1 MKKCPQCDRPYDD
14 SWKVCIQCSAP
25 LVDSEGAVD
34 GEAPALRAEIREVR
48 NRLEELNERL
58 NRIEFRVSARK
69 EPAVARPAE
78 APAQVPPEEMHREE
92 AAPEEEP
99 VRKKRF
105 REPVYP
111 TPFLEPKKEPKKSL
125 AENFEQVLGGQWFY
139 KLGIFAV
146 VIGMGVG
153 ASMLGIRPVMEL
165 MFWSFAYVAWDQ
177 IINNAGQVR
186 YMSGG
191 LINCPIVIRGPA
203 NGGTNVGATHSHT
216 PETFLANTPGLK
228 VVCPATAYD
237 AKGLMK
243 AAIRDN
249 DPVCFLENTL
259 LYGETWEVPEEE
271 YVIPL
276 GVADI
281 KREGTDVSLIA
292 HGRAVLTALKAAEI
306 LEAEHGIHAEVLDL
320 RSIRPLDEEAILQ
333 TVRKT
338 HRAVLVDENKPF
350 CGVSAQIAATI
361 QEKAFD
367 DLDAPV
373 QRVCSLDAPSIYS
386 PALEPLQLPTP
397 ERVVLK
403 ALEIC

>member
-1 MKKCPQCDRPYDD
+1 MGRAPRGKSSIPYFAFHI
-14 SWKVCIQCSAP
+14 SHFNMLITYRT
-25 LVDSEGAVD
+25 
-34 GEAPALRAEIREVR
+34 ALNQA
-48 NRLEELNERL
+48 
-58 NRIEFRVSARK
+58 
-69 EPAVARPAE
+69 
-78 APAQVPPEEMHREE
+78 
-92 AAPEEEP
+92 
-99 VRKKRF
+99 
-105 REPVYP
+105 
-111 TPFLEPKKEPKKSL
+111 L
-125 AENFEQVLGGQWFY
+125 AEEILRDENVVIIGEEVAQYNGAY
-139 KLGIFAV
+139 KVTEGLWARFGDKRV
-146 VIGMGVG
+146 VDAPISEAGFIGMGIG

-216 PETFLANTPGLK
+216 PENFIANTPGLK

-243 AAIRDN
+243 SAIRDN
-249 DPVCFLENTL
+249 DPVCFMENTL
-259 LYGETWEVPEEE
+259 LYGESWEVPEEE
-271 YVIPL
+271 YLIPL

-281 KREGTDVSLIA
+281 KREGSDISLIA

-320 RSIRPLDEEAILQ
+320 RSIRPLDEEAVLNS
-333 TVRKT
+333 VRKT

-361 QEKAFD
+361 GEKAFD
-367 DLDAPV
+367 ELDAPV
-373 QRVCSLDAPSIYS
+373 QRVCALDAPAIYS
-386 PALEPLQLPTP
+386 PALEPVQLPTP
-397 ERVVLK
+397 ERVVIK
-403 ALEIC
+403 ALDIC